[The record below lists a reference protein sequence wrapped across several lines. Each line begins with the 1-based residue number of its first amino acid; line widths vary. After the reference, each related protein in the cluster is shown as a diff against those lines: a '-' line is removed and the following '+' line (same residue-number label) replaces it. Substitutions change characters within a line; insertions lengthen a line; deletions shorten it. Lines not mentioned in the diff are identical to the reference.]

1 MSTALTGKVAIVTG
15 AARGLGEAYATRL
28 AAEGLHVVAVDMQ
41 PGVHDLAAR
50 IGVTPVVADISTAEG
65 VAASLAAAV
74 ETHGGVDVLV
84 NNAGRW
90 KQTPCDGDDRA
101 QALADFHD
109 IFDSNVRGL
118 FQMTHAVVPSMIER
132 GGGHIVNISTYYVL
146 PPRPAESLGTN
157 PPGTD
162 LYNASKW
169 ALNGFTQSWA
179 LTLRKHGIR
188 VNALAMG
195 ATDAPMLRN
204 LFKLRGIDPPP
215 ADVVAQWMTT
225 AEQSQLLVD
234 LLAEGRDGR
243 SGEVIGSWVG
253 HPVELPPRR
262 QRGELMI

>member
-15 AARGLGEAYATRL
+15 AAQGLGEAYATRL
-28 AAEGLHVVAVDMQ
+28 AAEGALVIAVDQQ
-41 PGVHDLAAR
+41 PGVADVAAR
-50 IGVTPVVADISTAEG
+50 IGATPVVADISTPEG
-65 VAASLAAAV
+65 VAASVAVAVAA
-74 ETHGGVDVLV
+74 HGGVDVLV

-109 IFDSNVRGL
+109 IFDTNLRGV
-118 FQMTHAVVPSMIER
+118 FQMTHAVVPSMIGR
-132 GGGHIVNISTYYVL
+132 GGGDIVNISTYYVL
-146 PPRPAESLGTN
+146 PPRPAESPGTN

-162 LYNASKW
+162 VYNASKW
-169 ALNGFTQSWA
+169 GLNGFTQSWA
-179 LTLRKHGIR
+179 LTLRKHGVR

-215 ADVVAQWMTT
+215 AEVVAQWMTT
-225 AEQSQLLVD
+225 AQQSQLLID
-234 LLAEGRDGR
+234 LLSEGRDGR

-262 QRGELMI
+262 RRGELMI